1 MVKNNLNI
9 KNNESNKLLIIVDP
23 QNDFIN
29 GSLAVEGA
37 DKCMDALTKHV
48 KCNTYNN
55 IIVTLDWHPSTHC
68 SFIDNGG
75 EWPAHCVQ
83 YTVGSSIYEPLSNEL
98 KKLSNVEYLTKGSDK
113 SIEEYSFITSPFKNT
128 YFNIKCKCWSVDE
141 IYVCGIMGR
150 VCVLNTIK
158 DMMDKHKEKITV
170 LLDYTADDDKN
181 QTLIKFCDDN
191 NIKYKIV

>member
-9 KNNESNKLLIIVDP
+9 ENNESNKLLIIVDP

-75 EWPAHCVQ
+75 EWPAHCIQ

-98 KKLSNVEYLTKGSDK
+98 VKLNNVEYFTKGSNK
-113 SIEEYSFITSPFKNT
+113 SIEEYSFITSPLQNT
-128 YFNIKCKCWSVDE
+128 CFNIRCKCRGVDE
-141 IYVCGIMGR
+141 IYICGIMGR

-158 DMMDKHKEKITV
+158 DMMDKHKEKIIV
-170 LLDYTADDDKN
+170 LLDYTADDDDN

-191 NIKYKIV
+191 SIKYKII